1 MRSKGPNL
9 RSAPCFRNAR
19 VSMSSATRCRR
30 RRRRLQ
36 PRRAQ
41 LRGKREAPE
50 GRRVWRRGED
60 EGASA
65 WSCTSRR
72 ATPPPR
78 PPPRPRVKA
87 CAALASRLL
96 LCAGVARNG
105 AAAAVPRGAGGVPR
119 SGRAAGPAVHP
130 ILTRCSRP
138 RVQAAP
144 QPAGRTSGPHL
155 RSTRRTAHTRGSAVE
170 LWGHAYPPTNA
181 QTARGARGGPRTG
194 FALATT
200 AKPDLCIRRKR
211 GGPWSEVSHGGGPW

>member
-1 MRSKGPNL
+1 MAEGGGTKGQ
-9 RSAPCFRNAR
+9 AHG
-19 VSMSSATRCRR
+19 
-30 RRRRLQ
+30 
-36 PRRAQ
+36 RA
-41 LRGKREAPE
+41 LADG
-50 GRRVWRRGED
+50 
-60 EGASA
+60 
-65 WSCTSRR
+65 
-72 ATPPPR
+72 PR
-78 PPPRPRVKA
+78 PRPAPPRPRVKA

-200 AKPDLCIRRKR
+200 AKPDLCIRRQVACAEEPR
-211 GGPWSEVSHGGGPW
+211 IHRDTWLVNTWLVSLLASSV